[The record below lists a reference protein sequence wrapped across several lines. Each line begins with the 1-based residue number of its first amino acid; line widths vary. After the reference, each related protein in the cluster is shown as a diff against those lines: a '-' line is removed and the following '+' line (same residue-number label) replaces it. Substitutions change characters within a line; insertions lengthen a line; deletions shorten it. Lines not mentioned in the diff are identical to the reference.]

1 MASIRARVKAVD
13 TGPAPLE
20 RYRALL
26 GDDAWSAFE
35 GSLNAFALKMRGRA
49 VWNVNSTARG
59 GGVAELLAALIPY
72 DRGAGID
79 ERWLVIEGSPE
90 FFQVT
95 KKIHMLLHGLSPDGS
110 HLGAAERGEHELT
123 TARNSAALV
132 EVIKPVDVAILHD
145 PQTAGLVPTLA
156 AHGVKLIWRSHVGV
170 DRPNEMARAARRFL
184 TPYGAAARAF
194 CFSRPPHWGEA
205 TGRARCPITRPS
217 LQGSSPKAQD

>member
-59 GGVAELLAALIPY
+59 GGVAELLAARIPY

-79 ERWLVIEGSPE
+79 GRWLVIEGSPE
-90 FFQVT
+90 FFQGT
-95 KKIHMLLHGLSPDGS
+95 NKFPMLLHVRSPDAS
-110 HLGAAERGEHELT
+110 PLAPADLATTTPT
-123 TARNSAALV
+123 TARHPAS
-132 EVIKPVDVAILHD
+132 
-145 PQTAGLVPTLA
+145 
-156 AHGVKLIWRSHVGV
+156 
-170 DRPNEMARAARRFL
+170 
-184 TPYGAAARAF
+184 
-194 CFSRPPHWGEA
+194 
-205 TGRARCPITRPS
+205 
-217 LQGSSPKAQD
+217 